1 MIQNEQGSQRW
12 KGLNSQIV
20 YWAVAGAVWA
30 VWPQA
35 WLIWRWVLQN
45 FGVLTARQ
53 AKKVVIRGY
62 DFNLGARKL
71 DIFQIPICNAWQ
83 SHDFFSFFLSFLSF
97 FLGMRPLRYIAY
109 TLIYFSYFN
118 FQFRN
123 CHFKK
128 SQVSKIILLGFLS
141 NTYLARPPGEGFVNF
156 NFCYSTKM

>member
-1 MIQNEQGSQRW
+1 MEVSITKLWRF
-12 KGLNSQIV
+12 NS
-20 YWAVAGAVWA
+20 
-30 VWPQA
+30 
-35 WLIWRWVLQN
+35 
-45 FGVLTARQ
+45 TAK

-109 TLIYFSYFN
+109 TLIYFSYSN

-128 SQVSKIILLGFLS
+128 SQVSKIILLVFLS
-141 NTYLARPPGEGFVNF
+141 NTCLASPQNEGFVNF
-156 NFCYSTKM
+156 NFCYSTKMSTKAWCELRRFFGRLKDVMNKHIFCS

>member
-1 MIQNEQGSQRW
+1 MEVSITKLWRF
-12 KGLNSQIV
+12 NS
-20 YWAVAGAVWA
+20 
-30 VWPQA
+30 
-35 WLIWRWVLQN
+35 
-45 FGVLTARQ
+45 TAK

-109 TLIYFSYFN
+109 TLIYFSYSN

-123 CHFKK
+123 CHYKK
-128 SQVSKIILLGFLS
+128 SQVSKIILFGFLS
-141 NTYLARPPGEGFVNF
+141 NIYFSKVKFLWISIFIIPRKCKQKLNAKWNCFLVD
-156 NFCYSTKM
+156 